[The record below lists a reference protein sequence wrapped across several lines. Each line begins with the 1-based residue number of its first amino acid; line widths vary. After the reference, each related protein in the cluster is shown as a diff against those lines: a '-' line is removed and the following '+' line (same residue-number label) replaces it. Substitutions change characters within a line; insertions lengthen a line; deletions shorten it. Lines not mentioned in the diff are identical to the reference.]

1 MKTTR
6 NSHVVSPLATY
17 PDRDIT
23 ASISSY
29 KAGGPSFGRSV
40 DREVDPIISPCVGIQ
55 KPRSRGG
62 GRDQIWSHV
71 RYLNWK
77 ERRSKRSNCA

>member
-62 GRDQIWSHV
+62 WTGADIIIRKV
-71 RYLNWK
+71 PRYL
-77 ERRSKRSNCA
+77 EGAPR